1 MKDFDLDVVRDAL
14 VRALTSLEG
23 VVLAY
28 LFGSHAR
35 GQAWAHSDVD
45 VALLLAGRPDDDRCL
60 AIRLEAIGKLTAVL
74 GTDEVD
80 VVILNQAPPALKYA
94 VLRDGILLAC
104 LDESARVAFYVHT
117 LNAYLDFR
125 PVLRRHERA
134 LLERARTGDL
144 LYGYNPHR
152 GSLEHYQRVRERVG
166 RDRCPSG

>member
-1 MKDFDLDVVRDAL
+1 VLD
-14 VRALTSLEG
+14 
-23 VVLAY
+23 
-28 LFGSHAR
+28 
-35 GQAWAHSDVD
+35 
-45 VALLLAGRPDDDRCL
+45 
-60 AIRLEAIGKLTAVL
+60 
-74 GTDEVD
+74 TDEVD

-94 VLRDGILLAC
+94 VLRDGILLTC

-152 GSLEHYQRVRERVG
+152 GSLEHYQRVRERLE
-166 RDRCPSG
+166 RDPSSDV